1 MARKLAISVD
11 WQGRFDRAAI
21 LERVKIAD
29 AVGVDS
35 VWIAEAWGRDCFT
48 LLTLLADRTTRI
60 RLGTGIV
67 NVYSRTPAAL
77 AQHFATLDELSGGRM
92 IAGFGTSGAQVI
104 EHFHGVRFEPSLTRL
119 KEVIEIFN
127 MVIRHDPLKY
137 AGTLFTLERG
147 FTLRFPSVRPHIPV
161 HLATLNPKA
170 LALTASH
177 ADGWLPVM
185 IPIDKLAD
193 EITAMH
199 ARITTAGRRPEDFE
213 IHAPGGVMVAEGE
226 ARRRAEMLHAGTIA
240 FYVGRM
246 GVYYAR
252 QLERFGFGAEVAAVR
267 EAWKQNAAVAAAA
280 VPQAMRQRLG
290 CVGDVEAC
298 RERLAAEAAAGVKI
312 HRVHVATDDPHA
324 YAKTLERLLA

>member
-11 WQGRFDRAAI
+11 WQGRFDLAAI
-21 LERVKIAD
+21 LERVQIAD
-29 AVGVDS
+29 EVGVDS

-48 LLTLLADRTTRI
+48 LLTLLADRTKRI

-67 NVYSRTPAAL
+67 NVYSRSPAAL
-77 AQHFATLDELSGGRM
+77 AQHFATLDELSNGRM

-119 KEVIEIFN
+119 KEVIEIFKLL
-127 MVIRHDPLKY
+127 IRHEPLKY
-137 AGTLFTLERG
+137 SGTLFKLERG
-147 FTLRFPSVRPHIPV
+147 FTLRFPSVRPQIPI

-185 IPIDKLAD
+185 IPIDKLGE
-193 EITAMH
+193 EIGAMR
-199 ARITTAGRRPEDFE
+199 ARLVANGRPPQAFE
-213 IHAPGGVMVAEGE
+213 VHAPGGVVVAHGD
-226 ARRRAEMLHAGTIA
+226 ARRRATMVQAGTIA

-252 QLERFGFGAEVAAVR
+252 QLERFGFTAEVAAVK

-280 VPQAMRQRLG
+280 VPEPMRQRLG
-290 CVGDVEAC
+290 CVGDVDAC
-298 RERLAAEAAAGVKI
+298 RERLAAEAAAGADI
-312 HRVHVATDDPHA
+312 HRVHVATDDNRE
-324 YAKTLERLLA
+324 YAKVLEQLLA

>member
-11 WQGRFDRAAI
+11 WQGRFDLAAI

-48 LLTLLADRTTRI
+48 LLTLLADRTRRI

-104 EHFHGVRFEPSLTRL
+104 EHFHGVRFEPALTRL

-127 MVIRHDPLKY
+127 MLLRHDPLKY
-137 AGTLFTLERG
+137 SGTLFKLERG
-147 FTLRFPSVRPHIPV
+147 FTLRFPAVRPRIPI

-170 LALTASH
+170 LGLTASH

-185 IPIDKLAD
+185 IPIDKLGE
-193 EITAMH
+193 EIAAMH
-199 ARITTAGRRPEDFE
+199 ARIEANGRRPQDFE
-213 IHAPGGVMVAEGE
+213 IHAPGGVVVAHGD
-226 ARRRAEMLHAGTIA
+226 ARRRAEMVQAGTTA
-240 FYVGRM
+240 FYIGRM

-252 QLERFGFGAEVAAVR
+252 QLERFGFGAEVAAVKD
-267 EAWKQNAAVAAAA
+267 AWKQNSAAAVAA
-280 VPQAMRQRLG
+280 VPPAMRQRLG

-298 RERLAAEAAAGVKI
+298 RERLAAEAAAGAAI
-312 HRVHVATDDPHA
+312 HRVHVATDDNRE
-324 YAKTLERLLA
+324 YAKTLERLLV

>member
-1 MARKLAISVD
+1 MPRKVAISVD
-11 WQGRFDRAAI
+11 WQGKFDRAAV

-35 VWIAEAWGRDCFT
+35 VWIPEAWGRDCFT
-48 LLTLLADRTTRI
+48 LLTLIADRTRRI

-92 IAGFGTSGAQVI
+92 IAGFGTSGARVI
-104 EHFHGVRFEPSLTRL
+104 EHFHGVRFAPSLTRL

-127 MVIRHDPLKY
+127 ILIRHDPLQY
-137 AGTLFTLERG
+137 AGTLFTLQRG
-147 FTLRFPSVRPHIPV
+147 FTLRFPAVRPHIPI

-185 IPIDKLAD
+185 IPIDKLGE
-193 EITAMH
+193 EIAAMH
-199 ARITTAGRRPEDFE
+199 ARLATQGRRPQDFE
-213 IHAPGGVMVAEGE
+213 IHAPGAVVVAQGS
-226 ARRRAEMLHAGTIA
+226 ARRHAEMIQAGTIA
-240 FYVGRM
+240 FYIGRM

-252 QLERFGFGAEVAAVR
+252 QLERYGFGTEVAAVR
-267 EAWKQNAAVAAAA
+267 EAWKQNSAVATAA
-280 VPQAMRQRLG
+280 VPPEMRQRLG
-290 CVGDVEAC
+290 CVGDVAAC
-298 RERLAAEAAAGVKI
+298 RERIAAEAAAGASI
-312 HRVHVATDDPHA
+312 HRVHIATDDTRE
-324 YAKTLERLLA
+324 YATTLERLLA

>member
-11 WQGRFDRAAI
+11 WQGGMDRERFF
-21 LERVKIAD
+21 ERVTIAD
-29 AVGVDS
+29 KVGIDS
-35 VWIAEAWGRDCFT
+35 VWVPEAWGRDCFT
-48 LLTLLADRTTRI
+48 LLTQLAERTQRI

-119 KEVIEIFN
+119 KEVIEVFN
-127 MVIRHDPLKY
+127 ILIQHEPLRYQGK
-137 AGTLFTLERG
+137 LFRLERG
-147 FTLRFPSVRPHIPV
+147 FTLRFAPPRPHIPI

-185 IPIDKLAD
+185 IPIDKLAG
-193 EITAMH
+193 EVAAMRV
-199 ARITTAGRRPEDFE
+199 RISAAGRAPATFE
-213 IHAPGGVMVAEGE
+213 VHAPGGVVVATGDTR
-226 ARRRAEMLHAGTIA
+226 ARAEMAQAGTTA
-240 FYVGRM
+240 FYIGRM

-252 QLERFGFGAEVAAVR
+252 QLERFGFGAEVAAVKD
-267 EAWKQNAAVAAAA
+267 AWSQGSAAAAAA
-280 VPQAMRQRLG
+280 VPKAMRERLG
-290 CVGDVEAC
+290 TVGDIEAC
-298 RERLAAEAAAGVKI
+298 RERLAAEDAAGANL
-312 HRVHVATDDPHA
+312 HRVHVATDDIKE
-324 YAKTLERLLA
+324 YGKTLERLLA

>member
-11 WQGRFDRAAI
+11 WQGRFDLAAI

-48 LLTLLADRTTRI
+48 LLTLLADRTQRI

-67 NVYSRTPAAL
+67 NVYSRSPAVL

-127 MVIRHDPLKY
+127 MLIRHDPLKY
-137 AGTLFTLERG
+137 SGTLFKLERG
-147 FTLRFPSVRPHIPV
+147 FTLRFPSVRPRIPI

-177 ADGWLPVM
+177 ADGWMPVM
-185 IPIDKLAD
+185 IPIDKLAA
-193 EITAMH
+193 EIAAMH
-199 ARITTAGRRPEDFE
+199 ARLAAGGRRPQDFE
-213 IHAPGGVMVAEGE
+213 IHAPGGVVVAHGD
-226 ARRRAEMLHAGTIA
+226 ARRRAEMVQAGTTA
-240 FYVGRM
+240 FYIGRM

-252 QLERFGFGAEVAAVR
+252 QLERFGLGAEVAAVKD
-267 EAWKQNAAVAAAA
+267 AWNQNSAAAVAA
-280 VPQAMRQRLG
+280 VPPAMRQRLG
-290 CVGDVEAC
+290 CVGDIEEC
-298 RERLAAEAAAGVKI
+298 RERLAAEAAAGAAI
-312 HRVHVATDDPHA
+312 HRVHVATDDTRE
-324 YAKTLERLLA
+324 YATTLERLLA